1 MSAGKLSRYTGLVFV
16 LAAIFGGV
24 GAADLGAEH
33 GTGGSRNV
41 VNSGFES
48 AVALS
53 GTSDA
58 FAIRS
63 IDYDWQ

>member
-1 MSAGKLSRYTGLVFV
+1 MFAGKLSRYTGLVFV

-33 GTGGSRNV
+33 GTGGSRILV
-41 VNSGFES
+41 STGFES

-53 GTSDA
+53 GMSDTYS
-58 FAIRS
+58 IRS
-63 IDYDWQ
+63 ADFDWQ